1 MKLLQHRLVQA
12 ALTALTLAVVPMA
25 GAAQTCPDVSLTG
38 QAIDQSAGG
47 LAGGMAF
54 PVVAGGP
61 IDIGLCSDVPGTGFL
76 AESPDFELNL
86 SGMTGQDLQLS
97 ATAGCDS
104 TLLVNDALGNW
115 SFADDADGS
124 SNPRLVLPAA
134 SDGTYDI
141 WIGTFSADTC
151 DASLGVQVF
160 PAGTALPTDGGG
172 DGGDEIGRAHV

>member
-76 AESPDFELNL
+76 AESPDFEL
-86 SGMTGQDLQLS
+86 MTRRRVGVKRMRF
-97 ATAGCDS
+97 GHP
-104 TLLVNDALGNW
+104 
-115 SFADDADGS
+115 SFKLA
-124 SNPRLVLPAA
+124 
-134 SDGTYDI
+134 
-141 WIGTFSADTC
+141 FS
-151 DASLGVQVF
+151 
-160 PAGTALPTDGGG
+160 
-172 DGGDEIGRAHV
+172 RR